1 MTITTQLLMGMHG
14 DEQTAVR
21 RKAYRDPTV
30 FGRAM
35 IFIEYGEGARVTKDR
50 HRSLEAHAML

>member
-1 MTITTQLLMGMHG
+1 MGMHG